1 MEPKEKV
8 ADNAEL
14 FTNYEIS
21 KYSVINDRS
30 LPPILRTEANYWKMK
45 FFETRFELVKV
56 NRGMT
61 RLVKQKKRWGN
72 VAMLCREAFDNGKK
86 EGKK

>member
-1 MEPKEKV
+1 
-8 ADNAEL
+8 
-14 FTNYEIS
+14 
-21 KYSVINDRS
+21 
-30 LPPILRTEANYWKMK
+30 MK

-61 RLVKQKKRWGN
+61 RLVRQKKRWGN

-86 EGKK
+86 EGKQ